1 MSQDQK
7 SFNEDQLAEAFADKM
22 LDTMCNGKGGDPAY
36 CEDLWGEIERVLCTP
51 NARERMDAIED
62 LTILDLMKRAVERR
76 VKAMIDR
83 GDFK

>member
-7 SFNEDQLAEAFADKM
+7 YFDADQKAEAFADKM

-51 NARERMDAIED
+51 DKRQRMDAIED
-62 LTILDLMKRAVERR
+62 TTLLDLMKKAVECR
-76 VKAMIDR
+76 VKAMVER
-83 GDFK
+83 GDFQ